1 MTLSIR
7 CSAFL
12 SDYPKH
18 SAAYKAVA
26 REILR
31 ENKIAFLRLSY
42 IKYLY
47 PKTNF
52 QQNEFF
58 SSDFKLEF

>member
-1 MTLSIR
+1 MMIAKR
-7 CSAFL
+7 
-12 SDYPKH
+12 

-26 REILR
+26 REIFE

-52 QQNEFF
+52 PTLFF
-58 SSDFKLEF
+58 F

>member
-1 MTLSIR
+1 MITV
-7 CSAFL
+7 
-12 SDYPKH
+12 

-26 REILR
+26 REILKK
-31 ENKIAFLRLSY
+31 NKIAFLRLSY

-52 QQNEFF
+52 QQNELFF
-58 SSDFKLEF
+58 F